1 MWGSVFFS
9 GFWKRGGTR
18 GERYFM
24 EMHGRR
30 CWNSELFFHR
40 LREVKGRYIYFGEGV
55 LCWKNSFILFFGG
68 FVLHIFQRNFFCV
81 FFFGYHETTGYS
93 SLDFFL
99 SSYFH
104 FFSSIFSL
112 TFKRHFLPPFFVL
125 PSFFGILIFRP
136 FLYSS
141 SYQMFLIV
149 FLVVF
154 LGFTYSFIF
163 IYLSNSYNLFFF
175 SYFFQFVVV
184 YFLYPS
190 ILFSGLQDAGKE

>member
-1 MWGSVFFS
+1 MLKKQFYLIFWGFCFAHLSKEF
-9 GFWKRGGTR
+9 
-18 GERYFM
+18 
-24 EMHGRR
+24 
-30 CWNSELFFHR
+30 L
-40 LREVKGRYIYFGEGV
+40 LR
-55 LCWKNSFILFFGG
+55 
-68 FVLHIFQRNFFCV
+68 
-81 FFFGYHETTGYS
+81 FFFGYHETTCYS

-112 TFKRHFLPPFFVL
+112 TFKRHCLPPFFVL
-125 PSFFGILIFRP
+125 PSFFGILIFHP
-136 FLYSS
+136 FSYSS
-141 SYQMFLIV
+141 SDRMFLIV

-184 YFLYPS
+184 YFFYPL
-190 ILFSGLQDAGKE
+190 ILFLGLQDAGKE